1 MEEPGLRPGKGKE
14 VKEESS
20 RPGDERPVPNL
31 KLAFS
36 AMSLSARMWYDLEVV
51 NIKGAAVNIKDA
63 AVNIKGA
70 ALPGGGHR
78 PQRLRG
84 QVVEI
89 MNENVR
95 HFLSAINMSC
105 DCSLHQIKFPAA
117 TLLKTKSYL

>member
-1 MEEPGLRPGKGKE
+1 M
-14 VKEESS
+14 SS
-20 RPGDERPVPNL
+20 PVPVGL
-31 KLAFS
+31 DVHVLRVIVVS
-36 AMSLSARMWYDLEVV
+36 V
-51 NIKGAAVNIKDA
+51 NIKGAAVNIKGA